1 LLIFSDLRKLSHAAL
16 DAASPHGFPHSP
28 TLAFTRSF
36 MEQGPW
42 LTLAFLIADW
52 LLRIGLSLR
61 VILRRLPVGV
71 SLAWLTV
78 ILVFP
83 YGGAFFYLLFGELRL
98 GRKRERRAAAI
109 RQARRPQSEALHCQD
124 QIDWSQRGAECEPL
138 ARLATALLGNPPLAG
153 NALSLLEN
161 AEAAFRA
168 LIDDVEKAERSVYL
182 EFYIWENGG
191 LADEL
196 ADAVLRAA
204 QRGVECRVLLD
215 AVGSRP
221 FLRSRKFKE
230 LREGGV
236 ELRAALRAGI
246 IRMLFVRF
254 DLRLH
259 RKIAVIDGRVGYA
272 GSMNLVDPRFF
283 KQTAGVG
290 EWVDAMARIEGPA
303 VQSLGLVI
311 EEDWELE
318 TGEKLVRKNVDEPA
332 VPQRQQNSSAVQV
345 LPSGPAERSQAIE
358 NLLLA
363 TIYAA
368 RRELVLTTPYF
379 VPDELLLTAL
389 ASAAWRGVDVI
400 LIVPA
405 RVDSKLVRLASAAQ
419 RGDLALAGVRI
430 NEYRGGLLHT
440 KSVTADGELS
450 LFGSLNLDPRSQHL
464 NFEITLAVYDREF
477 TAELRRLQ
485 YSYLEHCLPFD
496 LPAWLRR
503 SFPKRLAQDV
513 GRLVSP
519 LL

>member
-1 LLIFSDLRKLSHAAL
+1 MQL
-16 DAASPHGFPHSP
+16 D
-28 TLAFTRSF
+28 
-36 MEQGPW
+36 PW
-42 LTLAFLIADW
+42 LTLAILIADW
-52 LLRIGLSLR
+52 LIRIGLALR
-61 VILRRLPVGV
+61 VFMRRLPVGV

-83 YGGAFFYLLFGELRL
+83 YLGAVLYLMFGELRL

-109 RQARRPQSEALHCQD
+109 RLARQPQHAQLEPRND
-124 QIDWSQRGAECEPL
+124 IDWSHRGPECESL
-138 ARLATALLGNPPLAG
+138 ARIAARLLGNPPLAG
-153 NALSLLEN
+153 NSLQLLED
-161 AEAAFRA
+161 AEAVFGA
-168 LIDDVEKAERSVYL
+168 LIADIERAQRSIYL

-191 LADEL
+191 SADEVAEAL
-196 ADAVLRAA
+196 ARAA
-204 QRGVECRVLLD
+204 SRGVECRVLLD

-221 FLRSRKFKE
+221 FLRSRKLKE
-230 LREGGV
+230 LRGRGIDI
-236 ELRAALRAGI
+236 RAALKAGI

-259 RKIAVIDGRVGYA
+259 RKIAVVDGHVGYT

-290 EWVDAMARIEGPA
+290 EWVDAMARITGPA
-303 VQSLGLVI
+303 VQALELVI
-311 EEDWELE
+311 EEDWETE
-318 TGEKLVRKNVDEPA
+318 TGEKLKGPGIA
-332 VPQRQQNSSAVQV
+332 VPAEPSQAPGRAVIQT
-345 LPSGPAERSQAIE
+345 LPSGPAAPGKAIQD
-358 NLLLA
+358 LLLA

-389 ASAAWRGVDVI
+389 ASAAWRGIDVT

-405 RVDSKLVRLASAAQ
+405 RVDSRLVRLASAAQ
-419 RGDLALAGVRI
+419 RGDLAQAGVKI
-430 NEYRGGLLHT
+430 MEYRDGLLHT

-477 TAELRRLQ
+477 TAALRRLQ
-485 YSYLEHCLPFD
+485 CSSLEHCVPFD
-496 LPAWLRR
+496 LPAWKQR
-503 SFPKRLAQDV
+503 SFSRRLAQAV
-513 GRLVSP
+513 GRLVSQ

>member
-1 LLIFSDLRKLSHAAL
+1 
-16 DAASPHGFPHSP
+16 
-28 TLAFTRSF
+28 
-36 MEQGPW
+36 
-42 LTLAFLIADW
+42 
-52 LLRIGLSLR
+52 
-61 VILRRLPVGV
+61 
-71 SLAWLTV
+71 
-78 ILVFP
+78 
-83 YGGAFFYLLFGELRL
+83 
-98 GRKRERRAAAI
+98 
-109 RQARRPQSEALHCQD
+109 
-124 QIDWSQRGAECEPL
+124 
-138 ARLATALLGNPPLAG
+138 
-153 NALSLLEN
+153 
-161 AEAAFRA
+161 
-168 LIDDVEKAERSVYL
+168 
-182 EFYIWENGG
+182 
-191 LADEL
+191 
-196 ADAVLRAA
+196 
-204 QRGVECRVLLD
+204 
-215 AVGSRP
+215 
-221 FLRSRKFKE
+221 LRSRKLKE
-230 LREGGV
+230 LRDAGV
-236 ELRAALRAGI
+236 EIRAALQAGI

-272 GSMNLVDPRFF
+272 GSMNLVDPRYF

-303 VQSLGLVI
+303 VHALGLVI

-318 TGEKLVRKNVDEPA
+318 TGEKLVRKNADGPAAAADES
-332 VPQRQQNSSAVQV
+332 RGSAVQV
-345 LPSGPAERSQAIE
+345 LPSGPAEHGQAIE
-358 NLLLA
+358 DLMLA

-389 ASAAWRGVDVI
+389 ASAAWRGVDVT

-419 RGDLALAGVRI
+419 RGDLALAGVKI

-477 TAELRRLQ
+477 TSDLRRLQ
-485 YSYLEHCLPFD
+485 RSYLEHCRPFD
-496 LPAWLRR
+496 LEAWQRR
-503 SFPKRLAQDV
+503 SFGTRLAQDI

>member
-1 LLIFSDLRKLSHAAL
+1 
-16 DAASPHGFPHSP
+16 
-28 TLAFTRSF
+28 

-42 LTLAFLIADW
+42 LTLTFLFADW
-52 LLRIGLSLR
+52 LIRIGLSLR

-83 YGGAFFYLLFGELRL
+83 YAGALLYLLFGELRL

-109 RQARRPQSEALHCQD
+109 RQARQPQHESLPCQD
-124 QIDWSQRGAECEPL
+124 LIDWTQRGAACEPL
-138 ARLATALLGNPPLAG
+138 ARLAATLLGNPPLAG
-153 NALSLLEN
+153 NSLALLEN
-161 AEAAFRA
+161 AEAVFRA
-168 LIDDVEKAERSVYL
+168 LVADIDRAERSVYL

-191 LADEL
+191 MADEL
-196 ADAVLRAA
+196 AESLARAR

-221 FLRSRKFKE
+221 FLRSHKVRE
-230 LREGGV
+230 LRERGI
-236 ELRAALRAGI
+236 EIRAALEAGL

-259 RKIAVIDGRVGYA
+259 RKIAVIDGRIGYA

-303 VQSLGLVI
+303 VHALGLVI

-318 TGEKLVRKNVDEPA
+318 TGEKLVRKNVEPPA
-332 VPQRQQNSSAVQV
+332 PGEAPARTSAVQV
-345 LPSGPAERSQAIE
+345 LPSGPQERGQPIE
-358 NLLLA
+358 NLMLA

-389 ASAAWRGVDVI
+389 ASAAWRGVDVT

-405 RVDSKLVRLASAAQ
+405 RVDSRLVRLASAAQ
-419 RGDLALAGVRI
+419 RGDLALAGVKIR
-430 NEYRGGLLHT
+430 EYRGGLLHT

-477 TAELRRLQ
+477 TGDLRRLQ
-485 YSYLEHCLPFD
+485 LSYLEHCQPFD
-496 LPAWLRR
+496 LPAWQRR
-503 SFPKRLAQDV
+503 TLPKRLAQDV

>member
-1 LLIFSDLRKLSHAAL
+1 
-16 DAASPHGFPHSP
+16 
-28 TLAFTRSF
+28 

-42 LTLAFLIADW
+42 LTLAFLVADW

-78 ILVFP
+78 ILVLP
-83 YGGAFFYLLFGELRL
+83 YGGALFYLLFGELRL
-98 GRKRERRAAAI
+98 GRQRERRAAAI
-109 RQARRPQSEALHCQD
+109 RQARQPQQAALHGQD
-124 QIDWSQRGAECEPL
+124 AIDWSQRGIECEPL
-138 ARLATALLGNPPLAG
+138 ARLAAARLGNPPLAG
-153 NALSLLEN
+153 NSLSLLQN
-161 AEAAFRA
+161 AAATFRA
-168 LIDDVEKAERSVYL
+168 LIDDIERAERSVYL
-182 EFYIWENGG
+182 EFYIWEGGG

-196 ADAVLRAA
+196 AEALLRAA
-204 QRGVECRVLLD
+204 RRGVECRVLLD

-221 FLRSRKFKE
+221 FLRGRQIE
-230 LREGGV
+230 RLREAGI
-236 ELRAALRAGI
+236 EIRAALQAGV

-290 EWVDAMARIEGPA
+290 EWVDAMARLEGPA
-303 VQSLGLVI
+303 VHALGLVI

-318 TGEKLVRKNVDEPA
+318 TGEKLVRKNVAEPA
-332 VPQRQQNSSAVQV
+332 ATQALPRSAVVQV
-345 LPSGPAERSQAIE
+345 LPSGPADHGQAIE
-358 NLLLA
+358 DLVLA

-368 RRELVLTTPYF
+368 RREVVLTTPYF

-389 ASAAWRGVDVI
+389 ASAAWRGVDVV

-405 RVDSKLVRLASAAQ
+405 RVDSRLVRLASAAQ
-419 RGDLALAGVRI
+419 RGDLARAGVRI

-440 KSVTADGELS
+440 KSITVDGELS

-464 NFEITLAVYDREF
+464 NFEITLAVYDRPF

-496 LPAWLRR
+496 LPAWQRR
-503 SFPKRLAQDV
+503 SLPKRLAQDV

>member
-1 LLIFSDLRKLSHAAL
+1 MPPD
-16 DAASPHGFPHSP
+16 
-28 TLAFTRSF
+28 
-36 MEQGPW
+36 PW
-42 LTLAFLIADW
+42 YTLAFLIADW
-52 LLRIGLSLR
+52 LIRIGLSLR
-61 VILRRLPVGV
+61 VIMRRLPVGV

-83 YGGAFFYLLFGELRL
+83 YAGALMYLMFGELRL

-109 RQARRPQSEALHCQD
+109 R
-124 QIDWSQRGAECEPL
+124 L
-138 ARLATALLGNPPLAG
+138 ARLPQHESLGPKAVIDWRQCGAGCEPMSRIAAALLGNPPLAG
-153 NALSLLEN
+153 NALQLLEN
-161 AEAAFRA
+161 AEATFRA
-168 LIDDVEKAERSVYL
+168 LIDDIEAAERSVYL

-196 ADAVLRAA
+196 ADALARAA
-204 QRGVECRVLLD
+204 ERGVECRVLLD

-221 FLRSRKFKE
+221 FLRSRKPRE
-230 LREGGV
+230 LRERGI
-236 ELRAALRAGI
+236 EIRAALKAGV

-259 RKIAVIDGRVGYA
+259 RKIAVIDGRIGYA

-290 EWVDAMARIEGPA
+290 EWVDAMARVTGPTVEA
-303 VQSLGLVI
+303 LGLVI

-318 TGEKLVRKNVDEPA
+318 TGEKLVRKTAETAEPA
-332 VPQRQQNSSAVQV
+332 DAPRGPSVVQV
-345 LPSGPAERSQAIE
+345 LASGPAVKGQAIQDV
-358 NLLLA
+358 LLSA
-363 TIYAA
+363 IYSA
-368 RRELVLTTPYF
+368 RRELMLTTPYF

-389 ASAAWRGVDVI
+389 ASAAWRGVDVT

-405 RVDSKLVRLASAAQ
+405 RVDSKLVRLASSAQ
-419 RGDLALAGVRI
+419 RGDLAQAGVKI
-430 NEYRGGLLHT
+430 MEYRGGLLHT

-464 NFEITLAVYDREF
+464 NFEITLAVYDRQF
-477 TAELRRLQ
+477 TADLRRLQ
-485 YSYLEHCLPFD
+485 CSYLGHCTPFD
-496 LPAWLRR
+496 LPQWQRR
-503 SFPKRLAQDV
+503 SFPRRLAQDA

>member
-1 LLIFSDLRKLSHAAL
+1 
-16 DAASPHGFPHSP
+16 
-28 TLAFTRSF
+28 

-98 GRKRERRAAAI
+98 GRQRERRAAAI
-109 RQARRPQSEALHCQD
+109 RQARRPQQAALHGQD
-124 QIDWSQRGAECEPL
+124 AIDWSQRGVECEPL
-138 ARLATALLGNPPLAG
+138 ARLAAALLGNPPLAG
-153 NALSLLEN
+153 NSLSLLEN
-161 AEAAFRA
+161 AAATFRA
-168 LIDDVEKAERSVYL
+168 LIDDVERAQRSVYL
-182 EFYIWENGG
+182 EFYIWEGGG

-196 ADAVLRAA
+196 ADALLRAA
-204 QRGVECRVLLD
+204 RRGVECRVLLD

-221 FLRSRKFKE
+221 FLRSRQIE
-230 LREGGV
+230 RLRDAGIEI
-236 ELRAALRAGI
+236 RAALQAGV

-290 EWVDAMARIEGPA
+290 EWVDAMARLEGPA
-303 VQSLGLVI
+303 VHALGLVI

-318 TGEKLVRKNVDEPA
+318 TGKKLVCKSVDEPA
-332 VPQRQQNSSAVQV
+332 ATPALPRSAAVQV
-345 LPSGPAERSQAIE
+345 LPSGPADHGQAIE
-358 NLLLA
+358 DLVLA

-368 RRELVLTTPYF
+368 RREVVLTTPYF

-389 ASAAWRGVDVI
+389 ASAAWRGVDVV

-405 RVDSKLVRLASAAQ
+405 QVDSKLVRLASAAQ

-440 KSVTADGELS
+440 KSVTVDGELS

-464 NFEITLAVYDREF
+464 NFEITLAVYDRLF

-485 YSYLEHCLPFD
+485 CSYLERCLPFD
-496 LPAWLRR
+496 LPAWQQR
-503 SFPKRLAQDV
+503 SLPMRLAQDV